1 MAARPLPPLPLM
13 VAPKQTATSLDD
25 INDVMLP
32 PDTSSKCSYM
42 APHKLFALDYYQ
54 YNGIPPIVMDDPPNN
69 IKGGRGNG
77 AVPSP
82 LRKKKPPALSP
93 T

>member
-13 VAPKQTATSLDD
+13 VAPTPTATSLDD

-32 PDTSSKCSYM
+32 TDASSKRSYM
-42 APHKLFALDYYQ
+42 APHELFVLDYDQ
-54 YNGIPPIVMDDPPNN
+54 CNGIPPIVMDDPPNKR
-69 IKGGRGNG
+69 KGGRGNG
-77 AVPSP
+77 AVRSP